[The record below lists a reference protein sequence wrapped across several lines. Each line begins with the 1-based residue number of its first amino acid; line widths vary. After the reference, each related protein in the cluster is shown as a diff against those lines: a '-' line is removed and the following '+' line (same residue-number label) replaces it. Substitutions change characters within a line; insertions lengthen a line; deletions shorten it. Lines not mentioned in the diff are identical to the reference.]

1 MYAVIREA
9 TRRPEMDEPGRAAR
23 QEFFALRARQPGF
36 RGSLT
41 VDAGEGRVVTIA
53 LWESEQAQAA
63 AAGTLAP
70 EAERLMAPSVAGGP
84 ARIVYQGPVV
94 ANDLTTR

>member
-1 MYAVIREA
+1 M
-9 TRRPEMDEPGRAAR
+9 
-23 QEFFALRARQPGF
+23 
-36 RGSLT
+36 
-41 VDAGEGRVVTIA
+41 VTIA